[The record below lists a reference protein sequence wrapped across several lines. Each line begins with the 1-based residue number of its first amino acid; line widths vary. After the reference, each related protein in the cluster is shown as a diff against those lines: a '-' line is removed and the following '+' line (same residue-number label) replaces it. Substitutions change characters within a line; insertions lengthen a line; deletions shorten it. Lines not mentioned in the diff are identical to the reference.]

1 MFSKGSYVYCADDMG
16 LLFSVLIGLA
26 IGSFLNVCIS
36 RMPKGESVVHPRSRC
51 PQCRKPIAGYDNIPV
66 LSWVLL
72 GGRCRN
78 CKKKISIRYPLTE
91 ALTGVIS
98 MLIYFKYDLG
108 LEFVVYLAFSAA
120 LIVLAFIDADH
131 RILPDPI
138 TLNGL
143 WIGLLLSLVIFIPG
157 PLLARIL
164 QSAGVSFPS
173 ERLVS
178 FVASVVGG
186 IVGGGIL
193 WAVGEAYFRIRG
205 VEGMGFGDVKMM
217 AMVGAFL
224 GAPRTVFTIM
234 AGSLLGSVI
243 GLVMMRFGG
252 KDKEY
257 ELPFG
262 TFLSLGA
269 IVALLYGDTL
279 IELYKKTMFPS

>member
-1 MFSKGSYVYCADDMG
+1 M
-16 LLFSVLIGLA
+16 
-26 IGSFLNVCIS
+26 
-36 RMPKGESVVHPRSRC
+36 
-51 PQCRKPIAGYDNIPV
+51 
-66 LSWVLL
+66 
-72 GGRCRN
+72 
-78 CKKKISIRYPLTE
+78 TE
-91 ALTGVIS
+91 ALTAVVS
-98 MLIYFKYDLG
+98 VLIYFKYDLG
-108 LEFVVYLAFSAA
+108 LEFAVYFAFAAA

-143 WIGLLLSLVIFIPG
+143 WIGLLVSLVIFLPA
-157 PLLARIL
+157 PLLARLL
-164 QSAGVSFPS
+164 QSAGFSFPS
-173 ERLVS
+173 DRLVS
-178 FVASVVGG
+178 FVASVVGA

-193 WAVGEAYFRIRG
+193 WAVGEAYFRVRG

-224 GAPRTVFTIM
+224 GTPRTVFTIM
-234 AGSLLGSVI
+234 AGSLLGSII

-279 IELYKKTMFPS
+279 IDLYKKTMFPS

>member
-1 MFSKGSYVYCADDMG
+1 MG
-16 LLFSVLIGLA
+16 LAFSVLIGLA
-26 IGSFLNVCIS
+26 IGSFLNVCIA
-36 RMPKGESVVHPRSRC
+36 RIPLHESVVHPRSRC
-51 PQCRKPIAGYDNIPV
+51 PRCRKPIAGYDNVPV
-66 LSWVLL
+66 LSYVIL

-78 CKKKISIRYPLTE
+78 CSAKISIRYPLTE

-98 MLIYFKYDLG
+98 TLIYLKYDLG
-108 LEFVVYLAFSAA
+108 LEYAAYFAFAAA

-157 PLLARIL
+157 PLVARLL
-164 QSAGVSFPS
+164 QSAGFSFPGA
-173 ERLVS
+173 RLVS
-178 FVASVVGG
+178 FFASVIGA

-193 WAVGEAYFRIRG
+193 WAVGEVYFRIRG

-243 GLVMMRFGG
+243 GLVMMRFAG

-262 TFLSLGA
+262 TFLSFGA
-269 IVALLYGDTL
+269 IVALLYGDAL
-279 IELYKKTMFPS
+279 IDLYKRTMFPS

>member
-1 MFSKGSYVYCADDMG
+1 MG

-36 RMPKGESVVHPRSRC
+36 RMPQSESVVHPRSRC

-66 LSWVLL
+66 LSYLLL

-78 CKKKISIRYPLTE
+78 CKKKISARYPLTE

-98 MLIYFKYDLG
+98 MLIYFKYGLG
-108 LEFVVYLAFSAA
+108 LEFAVYLAFSAA

-143 WIGLLLSLVIFIPG
+143 WIGLLLSLVIFVPG
-157 PLLARIL
+157 PLLARML
-164 QSAGVSFPS
+164 QWAGYSFPS
-173 ERLVS
+173 DRLVS
-178 FVASVVGG
+178 FVASTVGA

-193 WAVGEAYFRIRG
+193 WAVGEAYFRVRG

-224 GAPRTVFTIM
+224 GAPRTLFTIM
-234 AGSLLGSVI
+234 AGSLLGSII
-243 GLVMMRFGG
+243 GLVLMRFGG
-252 KDKEY
+252 KDREY

-262 TFLSLGA
+262 TFLSFGA

-279 IELYKKTMFPS
+279 IDLYKKTMFPS

>member
-1 MFSKGSYVYCADDMG
+1 MGLPG

-36 RMPKGESVVHPRSRC
+36 RMPHDESVVHPRSRC
-51 PQCRKPIAGYDNIPV
+51 PQCKKPIAGYDNVPV
-66 LSWVLL
+66 LSYLLL

-78 CKKKISIRYPLTE
+78 CKKKISARYPLTE

-98 MLIYFKYDLG
+98 VLIYLKYDLG
-108 LEFVVYLAFSAA
+108 LEFAVYLAFAAA

-143 WIGLLLSLVIFIPG
+143 WIGLLLSLVIFIPA
-157 PLLARIL
+157 PLVARAL
-164 QSAGVSFPS
+164 QWSGYSFPS
-173 ERLVS
+173 DRVVS
-178 FVASVVGG
+178 FAASVVGAL
-186 IVGGGIL
+186 VGGGIL
-193 WAVGEAYFRIRG
+193 WVVGEAYFRVRG

-224 GAPRTVFTIM
+224 GTPRTVFTIM

-243 GLVMMRFGG
+243 GIVLMRFGG

-262 TFLSLGA
+262 TFLSFGA

-279 IELYKKTMFPS
+279 IDLYKKTMFPS